1 MSYLA
6 KPLEFPAI
14 KPEGFP
20 ALESEPEFDPAR
32 HLQVERPEK
41 IISLKEFGYSEEE
54 IAECPADFAVTS
66 IFRVLSDEGAAAML
80 DVAHQLE
87 KYTKSNARIARNV
100 RGGAYQSKFLRGL
113 CLSPELTEAVSEI
126 CGAPL
131 LPHTLPHQLG
141 HLNYNPEVVGEN
153 VDKWHVDTLRIDYV
167 MFVTDPK
174 SVQGGEFQYYHGTKH
189 EVAELNKAGKPL
201 DPKKI
206 ISPELPGPGF
216 AVLQQGNMV
225 VHRAKGLT
233 APGERIT
240 MVNGYVPRDVEFPD
254 FTRFDQLFLVDPK
267 HVASSEYSR
276 HIKWMA
282 RERLDSGLKS
292 FEFSEDRTVMAEEL
306 EALAEMLGSAARDLR
321 EAGSAEVEHFGD
333 G

>member
-6 KPLEFPAI
+6 KPLDFPTVE
-14 KPEGFP
+14 PEGFP
-20 ALESEPEFDPAR
+20 TLENEPTFDPAR
-32 HLQVERPEK
+32 HLQVERPEQ
-41 IISLKEFGYSEEE
+41 IISLKDFGYSDEE

-66 IFRVLSDEGAAAML
+66 IFRVLSDEGAAAL
-80 DVAHQLE
+80 LEVAHKLE
-87 KYTKSNARIARNV
+87 AFTRSNARIARNV
-100 RGGAYQSKFLRGL
+100 RGGAYQSKFLRDL
-113 CLSPELTEAVSEI
+113 CMSPELTEAVSEI

-167 MFVTDPK
+167 MFVTDPN
-174 SVQGGEFQYYHGTKH
+174 SVEGGEFQYYHGTKH
-189 EVAELNKAGKPL
+189 EVAALKEAGKPL
-201 DPKKI
+201 DPAKI
-206 ISPELPGPGF
+206 MSPAMPGPGY

-240 MVNGYVPRDVEFPD
+240 MVNGYVPQDVEFPD
-254 FTRFDQLFLVDPK
+254 FTRFDQLFLIDPE
-267 HVASSEYSR
+267 HVSSSEYSR

-282 RERLDSGLKS
+282 RERLDAGLNS
-292 FEFSEDRTVMAEEL
+292 FGFSKDRAAMAAEFESVAELL
-306 EALAEMLGSAARDLR
+306 EHAARELR
-321 EAGSAEVEHFGD
+321 DADNAKVEHFGD